1 MNKINFT
8 LRYNDIDPVYINKKY
23 YVSLDRGY
31 KFKFNNQKQ
40 AKAFIVQLSDF
51 YTEHLRI
58 LNTTINNLFS
68 KYQSLLFQMEKVDCM
83 YFIEIE
89 NEIQKTIIKV
99 LHNPDTINANYFKY
113 KFFKDLYIYA
123 KTYAQELHNKAEIVK
138 EYSVRNDV
146 KSFLN
151 HIVFLEI
158 QSKEFNQEKLKELN
172 QISNKENLRSIQ
184 SLKVI

>member
-1 MNKINFT
+1 MIFILLLVTILFIFNK
-8 LRYNDIDPVYINKKY
+8 V
-23 YVSLDRGY
+23 
-31 KFKFNNQKQ
+31 
-40 AKAFIVQLSDF
+40 
-51 YTEHLRI
+51 
-58 LNTTINNLFS
+58 
-68 KYQSLLFQMEKVDCM
+68 
-83 YFIEIE
+83 
-89 NEIQKTIIKV
+89 IIKER
-99 LHNPDTINANYFKY
+99 

-158 QSKEFNQEKLKELN
+158 QSRKFNQEKLKELN
-172 QISNKENLRSIQ
+172 QISSKENQSSIQ